1 MNFWNLI
8 SNLKHYRGW
17 VTLAIAFNILMAIFM
32 VVNIPL
38 FIPLLET
45 VFRPESVAIHPPST
59 PLSFGNA
66 IDYFTYYFNRFISG
80 FPRQKAVG
88 ILTSLIVL
96 SFFFKNLF
104 RYLALYFIAP
114 VRTGIVR
121 DLRDKLYQKI
131 LVLPMHFFSDERK
144 GDIMS
149 RLTGDIQEVE
159 WSILNV
165 IESIFR
171 EPLVLMGSL
180 VFMLMI
186 SWKLTLFVLVL
197 IVFTGVIIGGIS
209 RKLRQQS
216 GEAQSTLGQ
225 ILSILEET
233 LSGLR
238 VIKGFRATSYLQQM
252 FGRRNEAYRAVLTR
266 VLRRK
271 DLSSPLSEFLGI
283 SIVALLIWY
292 GSGMVLSGEMT
303 AGTFFAFLFAF
314 YNVIDPVKS
323 FSTAYYSIQ
332 KGLAA
337 LDRIDRVLKQ
347 EEESDK
353 PGALAFHSFK
363 HSIVYKNV
371 SYRYP
376 GTSTEVLKDIN
387 IHIPRGKTLALV
399 GSSGA
404 GKTTMVDLL
413 FRFYEIVTGAI
424 LIDNIPIKDLR
435 LDDLRRQMSIV
446 TQNPILFND
455 TVYNNIAFGRK
466 TNREE
471 VIHAAKI
478 ANAHE
483 FIRKMEKGYDSNIGD
498 AGQKLSGGQRQRL
511 TIARAILKNP
521 AILVLDEAT
530 SALDA
535 ASEQLVQKA
544 LEQVMQG
551 RSSIIIAHRLS
562 TIQRADIIAVLKDGQ
577 IVQKGTH
584 ESLLNE
590 DGEYRRFVSLQSL

>member
-1 MNFWNLI
+1 MNFWKLI
-8 SNLKHYRGW
+8 SNLKHYRTS
-17 VTLAIAFNILMAIFM
+17 VALSILFNILMAVFM

-45 VFRPESVAIHPPST
+45 VFRPESVSVQPPT
-59 PLSFGNA
+59 APLSFGTA
-66 IDYFTYYFNRFISG
+66 IQYFTYHFNTFISQ
-80 FPRQKAVG
+80 FSRQKAVG
-88 ILTSLIVL
+88 ILTFFIVI

-114 VRTGIVR
+114 VRTGIIR
-121 DLRDKLYQKI
+121 DLRAKLYRKLI
-131 LVLPMHFFSDERK
+131 VLPMGFFNDQRK

-171 EPLVLMGSL
+171 EPLVLIGSL

-197 IVFTGVIIGGIS
+197 ILFTGVIIGGIS

-238 VIKGFRATSYLQQM
+238 VIKGFRAKQYLEGI
-252 FGRRNEAYRAVLTR
+252 FDRRNERYRSVLTR

-283 SIVALLIWY
+283 TIVAVLIWY
-292 GSGMVLSGEMT
+292 GSGLVLSGEMT

-337 LDRIDRVLKQ
+337 LERIDKVLSQ
-347 EEESDK
+347 PEESDS
-353 PGALAFHSFK
+353 PHAQAFHTFQK
-363 HSIVYKNV
+363 AVTFQGV
-371 SYRYP
+371 SYTYP
-376 GTSTEVLKDIN
+376 GTTSEVLHDIN
-387 IHIPRGKTLALV
+387 IALPRGKTLALV

-404 GKTTMVDLL
+404 GKTTLVDLL
-413 FRFYEIVTGAI
+413 FRFYDIEEGEIRLDDV
-424 LIDNIPIKDLR
+424 PISHLR
-435 LDDLRRQMSIV
+435 LDDLRSQMAIV
-446 TQNPILFND
+446 TQHPILFND
-455 TVYNNIAFGRK
+455 TVYNNIAFGRP
-466 TNREE
+466 TTPQE
-471 VIHAAKI
+471 VQKAAEI
-478 ANAHE
+478 ANAHD
-483 FIRKMEKGYDSNIGD
+483 FIQKLEHGYQSNIGD
-498 AGQKLSGGQRQRL
+498 GGQKLSGGQRQRL

-521 AILVLDEAT
+521 SILVLDEAT

-535 ASEQLVQKA
+535 ESERLVQNA
-544 LEQVMQG
+544 LEQVM
-551 RSSIIIAHRLS
+551 RDRTSIVIAHRLS
-562 TIQRADIIAVLKDGQ
+562 TIQRADIIAVMKEGRIIQ
-577 IVQKGTH
+577 QGTH
-584 ESLLNE
+584 ESLLRE
-590 DGEYRRFVSLQSL
+590 EGEYRRFVSLQSL

>member
-1 MNFWNLI
+1 
-8 SNLKHYRGW
+8 
-17 VTLAIAFNILMAIFM
+17 M
-32 VVNIPL
+32 VINIPL

-45 VFRPESVAIHPPST
+45 VFRPESAPPSAPT
-59 PLSFGNA
+59 DPLSLGNA
-66 IDYFTYYFNRFISG
+66 IDYFTYRFGTFMAQFS
-80 FPRQKAVG
+80 RQKAVG
-88 ILTSLIVL
+88 ILTFFIVV
-96 SFFFKNLF
+96 SFFLKNLF

-114 VRTGIVR
+114 VRTGIIR
-121 DLRDKLYQKI
+121 DLRKKLYKKL
-131 LVLPMHFFSDERK
+131 LVLPMGFFNDERK

-171 EPLVLMGSL
+171 EPLVLLGSL
-180 VFMLMI
+180 TFMLLI

-197 IVFTGVIIGGIS
+197 ILFTGVIIGGIS

-238 VIKGFRATSYLQQM
+238 VIKGFRAKAYLEAI
-252 FGRRNEAYRAVLTR
+252 FDHRNEAYRKVLTR

-283 SIVALLIWY
+283 SIVAILIWY
-292 GSGMVLSGEMT
+292 GSGLVLNGEMT

-337 LDRIDRVLKQ
+337 LDRIDRILLQ
-347 EEESDK
+347 PEEKDNDK
-353 PGALAFHSFK
+353 ARPFDDFTSAITYDDVSFK
-363 HSIVYKNV
+363 
-371 SYRYP
+371 YP
-376 GTSTEVLKDIN
+376 GTTFEVLQ
-387 IHIPRGKTLALV
+387 HISISIPKGKTLALV

-404 GKTTMVDLL
+404 GKTTMVDVLM
-413 FRFYEIVTGAI
+413 RFYEIDGGQLLLDGI
-424 LIDNIPIKDLR
+424 SIHDMR
-435 LDDLRRQMSIV
+435 LEDLRRQMSIV
-446 TQNPILFND
+446 TQQPILFND
-455 TVYNNIAFGRK
+455 TVFNNIAFGRN
-466 TNREE
+466 TTLDE
-471 VIHAAKI
+471 VKRAARI

-483 FIRKMEKGYDSNIGD
+483 FIELLEHGYDTNIGD

-521 AILVLDEAT
+521 PILILDEAT

-535 ASEQLVQKA
+535 QSERLVQEA
-544 LEQVMQG
+544 LSKIMAN
-551 RSSIIIAHRLS
+551 RTSIVIAHRLS
-562 TIQRADIIAVLKDGQ
+562 TIQNADIIAVLKEGRIIQ
-577 IVQKGTH
+577 QGTH
-584 ESLLNE
+584 EELLKDKN
-590 DGEYRRFVSLQSL
+590 GEYRRFVSLQSL